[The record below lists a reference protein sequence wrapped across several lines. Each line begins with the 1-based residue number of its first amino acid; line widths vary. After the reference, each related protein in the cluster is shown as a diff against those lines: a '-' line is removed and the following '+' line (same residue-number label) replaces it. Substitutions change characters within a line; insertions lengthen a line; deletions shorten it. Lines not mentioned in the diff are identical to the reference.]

1 MILNPVSIAAGAAF
15 VIHNLGL
22 HDVVLDLSQTNGV
35 NSMSHVSEIV
45 YRFDALTKLPH
56 GLLTEERINKC
67 VEILLLGIRSSDL
80 GCHIVDVKPSGLR
93 LRFVHHPKCGR

>member
-1 MILNPVSIAAGAAF
+1 MILNPTSIAAGAAF
-15 VIHNLGL
+15 VIHNLRF
-22 HDVVLDLSQTNGV
+22 DTVLDLSGTNHV
-35 NSMSHVSEIV
+35 NGMSYVSEII